1 MIIEWQV
8 AFPPPHE
15 NKALV
20 SAAACHPKWSC
31 IIHQADQ
38 LIINIYILGG
48 VGGWVAV
55 EDNDLRLLQHQ
66 PVYFIVMVR
75 QTSPEHGLMNL

>member
-1 MIIEWQV
+1 M
-8 AFPPPHE
+8 AGGFPRPPE
-15 NKALV
+15 NKTLV
-20 SAAACHPKWSC
+20 SVADCHPKWSC
-31 IIHQADQ
+31 IIHQADK

-48 VGGWVAV
+48 GWRGAV

-75 QTSPEHGLMNL
+75 HASPEHGLMNL